1 MTRKNTSNIVSKDET
16 VEERPWS
23 LALRARVATIS
34 VASAGMLFCAVFWP
48 SVLDFKQ
55 KIAGNAFEESGNVGG
70 GRAGPDGAANKQNHR
85 ANGA

>member
-55 KIAGNAFEESGNVGG
+55 KIAGNAFEESGNVAG
-70 GRAGPDGAANKQNHR
+70 GRDDE
-85 ANGA
+85 NGG